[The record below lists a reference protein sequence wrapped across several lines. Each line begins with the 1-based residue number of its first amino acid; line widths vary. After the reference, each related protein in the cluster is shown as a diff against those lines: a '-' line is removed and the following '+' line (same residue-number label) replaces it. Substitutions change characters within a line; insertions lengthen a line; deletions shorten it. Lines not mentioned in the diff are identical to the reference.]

1 VRIRSRRLLLRP
13 FEPADVEDA
22 WELLRLP
29 EVARHMLRGT
39 FDRAGAEA
47 AVRQMAAETRL
58 AEEGDYLTFAVV
70 LPDTGRVI
78 GEISLLLRSKANRGA
93 EVGFEFHPG
102 HHGRGLAT
110 EAVTELLDVGFAEF
124 GLHRIFGR
132 CSVRNTASARLM
144 ERLGMR
150 REAHLLGT
158 RWVKGEWRDEFHYA
172 VLADEWRVRRSR

>member
-1 VRIRSRRLLLRP
+1 VIRTGRLLLRP
-13 FEPADVEDA
+13 FEQADVDDA
-22 WELLRLP
+22 WELLRQP

-47 AVRQMAAETRL
+47 VVRQMAGETRL

-70 LPDTGRVI
+70 LLDTGRVI
-78 GEISLLLRSKANRGA
+78 GEISLVLRSRANHGA
-93 EVGFEFHPG
+93 EVGFEFHSG

-110 EAVTELLDVGFAEF
+110 EAVTALLDAGFAGW

-150 REAHLLGT
+150 REAHLLGS
-158 RWVKGEWRDEFHYA
+158 RWVKGEWRDEFGYA
-172 VLADEWRVRRSR
+172 VLADEWRLRRSR